1 MLPGRTRT
9 RSNFRRMVLFIP
21 LGLLLAWVPPATAQ
35 GPSSGG
41 VYHPLDTK
49 MTPGLAGRWAAQL
62 GPAGA
67 VPLRYFQ
74 PVEVRLVQTGP
85 AGGGRVT
92 WFDGPARRAVPVAAP
107 AAVGLLVG
115 EIYRLQISDMAAFP
129 GVSLYP
135 TIEILDRLH
144 PPAGRRYQFP
154 VPVELTDEDIRLA
167 LQGHLVTRV
176 VFLEEPRLSGG
187 TETTTPTMV
196 RDRSPEANLL
206 AEADRVGRPMLV
218 VRLGGRLPPVRNV
231 PGMFFGNGASIEFPP
246 KTPPASVSRI
256 RAADPDFA
264 GQNRRRRST
273 DRVQPGQNIVRITG
287 GNR

>member
-1 MLPGRTRT
+1 MVPGRTRT
-9 RSNFRRMVLFIP
+9 RSNFRRTLLFVA
-21 LGLLLAWVPPATAQ
+21 LVLLLAWVTPATAQ
-35 GPSSGG
+35 GPSTGE
-41 VYHPLDTK
+41 VYHPQNAG

-62 GPAGA
+62 GRAGTL
-67 VPLRYFQ
+67 PLRYFQ

-85 AGGGRVT
+85 VGGGRVT

-129 GVSLYP
+129 GVSLFP
-135 TIEILDRLH
+135 TIEVLDRLH
-144 PPAGRRYQFP
+144 PPAGRRFQFP

-176 VFLEEPRLSGG
+176 VFLEEPRLAGG
-187 TETTTPTMV
+187 TESTTPMMV
-196 RDRSPEANLL
+196 RDRSPEENLF

-218 VRLGGRLPPVRNV
+218 VRLGGRLPPVRNA
-231 PGMFFGNGASIEFPP
+231 PGTFFGTGALIEFPP
-246 KTPPASVSRI
+246 KSPPAPVSRI

-264 GQNRRRRST
+264 RQARRRRST
-273 DRVQPGQNIVRITG
+273 DRVRPGQNVVRVTG